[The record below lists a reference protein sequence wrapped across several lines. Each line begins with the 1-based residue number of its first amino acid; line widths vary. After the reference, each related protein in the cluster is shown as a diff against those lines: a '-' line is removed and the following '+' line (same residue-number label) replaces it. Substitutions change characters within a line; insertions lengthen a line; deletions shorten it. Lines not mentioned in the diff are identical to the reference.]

1 MLDSRFLSSGCT
13 VVSKATLSVS
23 SGYVALTLDFWMLFV
38 SPHDTALA
46 SNNSTLVVETI
57 TSVFRLSFD
66 FQKPSIWRNCYNGFL
81 TIINGF
87 KRNTKNISQYACPTQ
102 AVRKDAH
109 TCHEDDKAGRATGRR
124 AGADHRMDARRQV
137 IDPGTFEFL
146 FP

>member
-1 MLDSRFLSSGCT
+1 M
-13 VVSKATLSVS
+13 
-23 SGYVALTLDFWMLFV
+23 
-38 SPHDTALA
+38 
-46 SNNSTLVVETI
+46 
-57 TSVFRLSFD
+57 
-66 FQKPSIWRNCYNGFL
+66 

-109 TCHEDDKAGRATGRR
+109 TRHEDDKAGRATGGR

-146 FP
+146 FPKKKVLSPKNQIIIKKIMSSIVLII